1 MSPKVRRRQSVMLGS
16 RTPVNASRKRRIEV
30 WSNGSLH
37 TQPPAVH
44 GEITMHGTRK
54 PPPIGRPPT
63 NSPGVPVGGTGGGT
77 CSNSP
82 SFPVLTSMNQ
92 VLAPP
97 FGLAAIPIRLIANTP
112 ATAAGGLLV
121 GTQHF

>member
-54 PPPIGRPPT
+54 PPPIGRPPP
-63 NSPGVPVGGTGGGT
+63 NSPVVPVGGTGGGT
-77 CSNSP
+77 RSNSP
-82 SFPVLTSMNQ
+82 DF
-92 VLAPP
+92 APP
-97 FGLAAIPIRLIANTP
+97 PKMNEAFEIGR
-112 ATAAGGLLV
+112 GRVV
-121 GTQHF
+121 GKVGQYA